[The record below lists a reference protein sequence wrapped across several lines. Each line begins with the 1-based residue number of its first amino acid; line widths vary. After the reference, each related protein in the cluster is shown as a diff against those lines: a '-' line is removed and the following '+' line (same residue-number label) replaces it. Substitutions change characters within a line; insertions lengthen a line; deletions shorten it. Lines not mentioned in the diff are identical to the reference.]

1 MGGVFTWVNMVHAK
15 CLVGFKGKEARS
27 KKPPPRLCVSTLVL
41 QPIDWYIIISYNRE
55 YVHLTIYSSLAIG
68 QQFNDRHSS
77 RCWRQPWTESR
88 PLFLWDLVSNE
99 QGWRQT
105 GRCELFVERRTEW
118 NEKGAPGYWGLG
130 MRASPR
136 ERWSAEALG
145 AVTLKTR
152 TKFRKEHP
160 TERNQQAQSVPRKP
174 VGFGV
179 LC

>member
-15 CLVGFKGKEARS
+15 CLVGFKGEEARS

-77 RCWRQPWTESR
+77 RCWRQLWTESR

-105 GRCELFVERRTEW
+105 GRCELFVERRGEQSEMRRVLQDTEAW
-118 NEKGAPGYWGLG
+118 VWGPLLEKGGQLRLSEQWHWRQEPNSGRSIPLRGTG
-130 MRASPR
+130 KHRVFQGS
-136 ERWSAEALG
+136 
-145 AVTLKTR
+145 
-152 TKFRKEHP
+152 
-160 TERNQQAQSVPRKP
+160 Q
-174 VGFGV
+174 
-179 LC
+179 